1 MNGQSKEKL
10 ADEIRQIVK
19 SLNEK
24 ITEAYQYQIV
34 VAVSQSSG
42 FYSDLYGKPEFV
54 TVEIREEHVL

>member
-19 SLNEK
+19 SLNDK

-42 FYSDLYGKPEFV
+42 FYSDLYEKPELV

>member
-19 SLNEK
+19 SLNDK
-24 ITEAYQYQIV
+24 IKEAYQYQIV
-34 VAVSQSSG
+34 VVGSQSSG
-42 FYSDLYGKPEFV
+42 FYSNLNGKPELV

>member
-19 SLNEK
+19 SLNDK
-24 ITEAYQYQIV
+24 IKEAYQYQIV

-42 FYSDLYGKPEFV
+42 FYSDLYEKPELV
-54 TVEIREEHVL
+54 TF